1 MIDVPGHV
9 NGSGLSALGLV
20 RGGRRRRRRR
30 RRIRRRRRRRR
41 VPSRALYLVKAVALQ
56 PNAFGNVQQA

>member
-1 MIDVPGHV
+1 M
-9 NGSGLSALGLV
+9 NGSGLSHLCLV
-20 RGGRRRRRRR
+20 RG
-30 RRIRRRRRRRR
+30 RRRRR

>member
-1 MIDVPGHV
+1 M

-20 RGGRRRRRRR
+20 RG
-30 RRIRRRRRRRR
+30 RR
-41 VPSRALYLVKAVALQ
+41 VPSWVLYLVKAVALQ

>member
-1 MIDVPGHV
+1 M

-20 RGGRRRRRRR
+20 RG
-30 RRIRRRRRRRR
+30 RRRR
-41 VPSRALYLVKAVALQ
+41 VPSRALYLVEAVALQ